1 LPLLGCLPLPK
12 PQRLGLR
19 EGRNCCQL
27 GSGEAIKVVFQVGIK
42 PIQLE
47 CLGWLATFVHHC
59 SFIIF
64 IPIPKNDWQNM
75 HPQIQPHQ
83 ESTQDVEAALQSF
96 YSTKVATQ
104 EAMEKP
110 WENRGFLEFVGFPQF
125 EINEISRDFKK
136 AQILF

>member
-1 LPLLGCLPLPK
+1 
-12 PQRLGLR
+12 
-19 EGRNCCQL
+19 
-27 GSGEAIKVVFQVGIK
+27 
-42 PIQLE
+42 
-47 CLGWLATFVHHC
+47 
-59 SFIIF
+59 
-64 IPIPKNDWQNM
+64 M

-136 AQILF
+136 AQILFWLSLTNISLFNTVQEFQVYLESFEAAV